1 MRRGRARRPRERQS
15 ARGRTPE
22 AEPGVAQRRE
32 PRRAV
37 PVLGGGVHVCSPAAP
52 SYRYRARPS
61 VYSVSR
67 RRPGRSTCRFHRL
80 HRIDLEVRAAQ
91 STDPIVYAVAP
102 VPSRV
107 RRESLFEPQYRTYAV
122 RSSGSGLTNT
132 CQYESVEM
140 KTVPSVVPVACRGAG
155 RCRARSPRTTRPGG
169 RHPPAGGRQ
178 RRSGF
183 CNRIGRSG
191 AFRAPYRLSIMHD
204 RC

>member
-61 VYSVSR
+61 VYSVSAR

-80 HRIDLEVRAAQ
+80 HRIDIVIEVRAAQ

-107 RRESLFEPQYRTYAV
+107 RRESLSSNHKAQYRTY
-122 RSSGSGLTNT
+122 GIGNT
-132 CQYESVEM
+132 LEM
-140 KTVPSVVPVACRGAG
+140 KTVPSVVPVACCGAG

-178 RRSGF
+178 RRYGF

-191 AFRAPYRLSIMHD
+191 AFRAPYRLSIMHA

>member
-37 PVLGGGVHVCSPAAP
+37 PVLGGGVYVCSPAAP
-52 SYRYRARPS
+52 SYRARPS

-80 HRIDLEVRAAQ
+80 HRIYIEVRAAQ

-107 RRESLFEPQYRTYAV
+107 RRAREPIQP
-122 RSSGSGLTNT
+122 
-132 CQYESVEM
+132 QYESVEM
-140 KTVPSVVPVACRGAG
+140 KTVPSVVPVACCGAG

>member
-37 PVLGGGVHVCSPAAP
+37 PVLGGGVYVCSPAAP
-52 SYRYRARPS
+52 SYRARPS

-80 HRIDLEVRAAQ
+80 HRIDIVIEARAAQ

-107 RRESLFEPQYRTYAV
+107 RVVKEPILNHAI
-122 RSSGSGLTNT
+122 
-132 CQYESVEM
+132 
-140 KTVPSVVPVACRGAG
+140 
-155 RCRARSPRTTRPGG
+155 
-169 RHPPAGGRQ
+169 
-178 RRSGF
+178 
-183 CNRIGRSG
+183 RIGRDEDRAVRGPGRVLRGGAVSSAEPADHAPG
-191 AFRAPYRLSIMHD
+191 RPAPARGWTAAPFWLLQPYRAFRCLSRAVSSIDHA
-204 RC
+204 

>member
-37 PVLGGGVHVCSPAAP
+37 PVLGGGVYVCSPAAP
-52 SYRYRARPS
+52 SYRARPS

-80 HRIDLEVRAAQ
+80 HRIDIVIEARAAQ

-107 RRESLFEPQYRTYAV
+107 RRERAYSQPQYD
-122 RSSGSGLTNT
+122 
-132 CQYESVEM
+132 YESVEM
-140 KTVPSVVPVACRGAG
+140 KTVPSVVPVACCGAG

>member
-37 PVLGGGVHVCSPAAP
+37 PVLGGGVYVCSPAAP

-61 VYSVSR
+61 VYSVSAR

-80 HRIDLEVRAAQ
+80 HRIDIVIEVRAAQ
-91 STDPIVYAVAP
+91 STDPIVYAVTPQVAP

-107 RRESLFEPQYRTYAV
+107 RRETCSAIRTTKHNTE
-122 RSSGSGLTNT
+122 RSGIGNT
-132 CQYESVEM
+132 LEM
-140 KTVPSVVPVACRGAG
+140 KTVPSVVPVACCGAG

-178 RRSGF
+178 RRYGF

>member
-37 PVLGGGVHVCSPAAP
+37 PVLGGGVYVCSPAAP

-61 VYSVSR
+61 VYSVSAR

-80 HRIDLEVRAAQ
+80 HRIDIVIEVRAAQ

-107 RRESLFEPQYRTYAV
+107 RRESLSSNHKAQYRTY
-122 RSSGSGLTNT
+122 GIGNT
-132 CQYESVEM
+132 LEM
-140 KTVPSVVPVACRGAG
+140 KTVPSVVPVVPRGGAVSSAEPADQAPG
-155 RCRARSPRTTRPGG
+155 RPAPARGWTAAPFWLLQPYR
-169 RHPPAGGRQ
+169 
-178 RRSGF
+178 
-183 CNRIGRSG
+183 
-191 AFRAPYRLSIMHD
+191 AFRCLSRAVSSIDHA
-204 RC
+204 

>member
-61 VYSVSR
+61 VYSGVSR

-80 HRIDLEVRAAQ
+80 HRIDIVIEARAAQ

-102 VPSRV
+102 RSRPACVV
-107 RRESLFEPQYRTYAV
+107 RAYVQPQ
-122 RSSGSGLTNT
+122 
-132 CQYESVEM
+132 
-140 KTVPSVVPVACRGAG
+140 
-155 RCRARSPRTTRPGG
+155 PRL
-169 RHPPAGGRQ
+169 
-178 RRSGF
+178 
-183 CNRIGRSG
+183 RIGRDEDRAVRGPGRVPRGGAVSSAEPADQAPG
-191 AFRAPYRLSIMHD
+191 RPAPARGWTAAPFWLLQPYRAFRCLSRAVSSIDHA
-204 RC
+204 